1 MTEFNRY
8 ISTIESGDHL
18 STEASADAIESII
31 SGAIEDDA
39 IERFLRAMMAKGESV
54 DELVGGATAMRRHV
68 TRIPCPHPAAI
79 DTCGTGG
86 DGISTFN
93 VSTAAALVAAGA
105 GAVVA
110 KHGNRTNSRKSG
122 SAEVLNALGV
132 NIEAPPNVVARCV
145 NEIGVGFLFAA
156 RLHPAMAKVVHVRRK
171 IGKPTIFNLLGPLTN
186 PAFVNRQI
194 IGVPSDDLVNRMAAA
209 LARLGAEHALVV
221 HGADG
226 LCDFTITTSSRYA
239 RVRSGAVTEHH
250 VTPAD
255 AGLPPSPLQS
265 LLISTPEQS
274 ADVIRAV
281 LRGIHAPARDHTL
294 LNAAA
299 ALVVAGVAQDFREGA
314 ARAAESIDSGAAAQK
329 LSRLVELTSNENR

>member
-1 MTEFNRY
+1 MTAFNNY
-8 ISTIESGDHL
+8 ISTIESGAHL
-18 STEASADAIESII
+18 SPDEAADAIESII
-31 SGAIEDDA
+31 SGTIEDDA

-68 TRIPCPHPAAI
+68 TRIPCLHPTAI

-132 NIEAPPNVVARCV
+132 NIEAPPDVVATCV
-145 NEIGVGFLFAA
+145 REIGVGFLFAA

-171 IGKPTIFNLLGPLTN
+171 IARPTIFNLLGPLTN

-239 RVRSGAVTEHH
+239 RVHHGDVTEHH
-250 VTPAD
+250 INPD
-255 AGLPPSPLQS
+255 EAGLPPSPLQS

-329 LSRLVELTSNENR
+329 LNRLVELTANENR